1 MLSQRSMPWGNEL
14 LGSTNLYIH
23 AVGCFIT
30 VIADIVGVTPDVVN
44 EKLKAVEGY
53 TADGQVIWNKV
64 HEAFPEFKAT
74 MFTPYNNDLV
84 SGALNDGHAVLVEV
98 SAAPIGGT
106 GLHAVRYI
114 GNHLCQ
120 DPWDGTEKATSTYP
134 DPTGYVIFQKVVVE
148 ATPPVEVPDAPVG
161 DLNTYGLD
169 DTNVASK
176 QVVYDTWHEVTTGA
190 FVRADEYVTFTNGVN
205 EALGIDLNSDLTK
218 VKETI
223 ATLKEDFA
231 KHVQASTIPTPDQ
244 VEGQGP
250 VVAPQAPAVTLTNL
264 PVHEKQSLLDEI
276 HALETKI
283 KHFLG
288 LE

>member
-14 LGSTNLYIH
+14 LANTNLYIH

-30 VIADIVGVTPDVVN
+30 VIADILGTTPDVVN
-44 EKLKAVEGY
+44 EKLKSVEGY
-53 TADGQVIWNKV
+53 TEDGQVIWAKV
-64 HEAFPEFKAT
+64 AEAFPEYHAT

-84 SGALNDGHAVLVEV
+84 LQALNVGNSVLVEV
-98 SAAPIGGT
+98 SATPIGGT

-114 GNHLCQ
+114 GNGLCQ
-120 DPWDGTEKATSTYP
+120 DPWDGTEKPTDTYP
-134 DPTGYVIFQKVVVE
+134 NPTGYVIIQKVTIE
-148 ATPPVEVPDAPVG
+148 ATPPPETSAEPVG
-161 DLNTYGLD
+161 ELNTYGLD
-169 DTNVASK
+169 DTNIASK

-205 EALGIDLNSDLTK
+205 EALGIDLNSDLAK

-223 ATLKEDFA
+223 AALKESFA
-231 KHVQASTIPTPDQ
+231 KHVQESTVPDPTQ

-250 VVAPQAPAVTLTNL
+250 AVAPQAPAVTITNL
-264 PVHEKQSLLDEI
+264 PAHEKQSFLD
-276 HALETKI
+276 KI
-283 KHFLG
+283 AAFEKEVKNLLG

>member
-44 EKLKAVEGY
+44 ERLKTVGGFTE
-53 TADGQVIWNKV
+53 DGLVIWNKV
-64 HEAFPEFKAT
+64 HAAFPEFKAV

-84 SGALNDGHAVLVEV
+84 LGALNDGHAVLVEV
-98 SAAPIGGT
+98 SAAPIGGA
-106 GLHAVRYI
+106 GLHAVRYL
-114 GNHLCQ
+114 GGGVCT
-120 DPWDGTEKATSTYP
+120 DPWDGTQKPTDTYP
-134 DPTGYVIFQKVVVE
+134 NPTGYVVFQKVV

-161 DLNTYGLD
+161 ELNTYGLD
-169 DTNVASK
+169 DTNIASK

-250 VVAPQAPAVTLTNL
+250 AVAPQAPAVTITNL
-264 PVHEKQSLLDEI
+264 PIHEKQTVLDKI
-276 HALETKI
+276 HAFEAEVKQ
-283 KHFLG
+283 FLG